1 MSRKSLLIFT
11 LLFVFQK
18 LSFADSSNPQYTG
31 FYTVY
36 DLYPNKFYRKIDV
49 SAHEDEDSCFINELI
64 DKSEDYKH
72 KVRFDTKNISALIS
86 FSKTLDALSYFSRNG
101 TRGDFKYCI
110 FNRIEL
116 VEPDHQWSDR
126 IIGTDVQIHENLKT
140 TPLYQSFYNCYIDE
154 FPNYPF
160 EESFTL
166 YPIYQCPKG
175 YTAYS
180 YYRKIQ
186 GCIKNDLQIC
196 PGDVLG
202 RDLDINKHWP
212 DFIREQG
219 HVGIVVLSDYFHPPE
234 LRIVEM
240 DGLSSSIRNTGID
253 DFKETVKNGFWGIRY
268 GTILHQKLSIR
279 EYLKIKKLYDDLH
292 EEGVEYTLGWK
303 YHRGIKKKMYMI
315 HPKTFEPVVREEF
328 MPGVF
333 RCDSLIKY
341 LYEEG
346 AGVKLDIDN
355 FFSPK
360 LLFQSLQ
367 YPRDYLI
374 QYYSSYSRFLI
385 KSSFKRVGCSAN
397 FDDLESDI
405 KELLPKK
412 TYQSMYKLDVC
423 LNKYVKFENHYNEKV
438 NFLWDQYLSQTDI
451 IPKRQLLERL
461 RDLHPLTIADKILKE
476 YDSNQN
482 DPIHT
487 ILSEVL
493 IYCIVFD
500 DEYSAM
506 SISEKDKEN
515 ILKIYKIF
523 GISKK
528 DFEKKPSKESLI
540 KKKYRN

>member
-18 LSFADSSNPQYTG
+18 LSFADNSNPQYTG

-36 DLYPNKFYRKIDV
+36 SLYPNKFYRKIDF
-49 SAHEDEDSCFINELI
+49 SGHEDEDSCFINELI
-64 DKSEDYKH
+64 DKSTDYKH
-72 KVRFDTKNISALIS
+72 KVRFDSKNFGALID
-86 FSKTLDALSYFSRNG
+86 FTKALDVLPYFSRQHSP
-101 TRGDFKYCI
+101 GDFKYCT
-110 FNRIEL
+110 FNRIEKSE
-116 VEPDHQWSDR
+116 VSWIHVIMP
-126 IIGTDVQIHENLKT
+126 GTESQLFENAKK
-140 TPLYQSFYNCYIDE
+140 TPLYESFYNCYTDDL
-154 FPNYPF
+154 PNSPF
-160 EESFTL
+160 EESLLL

-175 YTAYS
+175 YTS
-180 YYRKIQ
+180 SNFQK
-186 GCIKNDLQIC
+186 GCIKNEMHIC

-202 RDLDINKHWP
+202 RDLDLNKNWP
-212 DFIREQG
+212 YFIKEQG
-219 HVGIVVLSDYFHPPE
+219 HVGIVILNDNYDPP
-234 LRIVEM
+234 LMRVVEM
-240 DGLSSSIRNTGID
+240 DGIESNIQQIQIET
-253 DFKETVKNGFWGIRY
+253 FKETVKNGFWGTKY
-268 GTILHQKLSIR
+268 GTILHPNLSVR
-279 EYLKIKKLYDDLH
+279 EYLQIKKLYDELH
-292 EEGVEYTLGWK
+292 EEGVEYTLGWQ

-374 QYYSSYSRFLI
+374 KYYSSYSRFLI

-405 KELLPKK
+405 KELLPKQ

-438 NFLWDQYLSQTDI
+438 NFLWNQYLSQTDI